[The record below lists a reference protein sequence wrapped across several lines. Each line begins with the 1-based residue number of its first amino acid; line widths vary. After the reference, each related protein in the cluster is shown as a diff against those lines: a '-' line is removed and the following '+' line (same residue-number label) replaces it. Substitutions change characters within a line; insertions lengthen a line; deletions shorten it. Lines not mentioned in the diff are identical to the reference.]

1 MRFTAIIKYLLSL
14 MGCATTTTQ
23 RLELPPLE
31 AVSEVDLNRYSGT
44 WFDIANFPR
53 KFQKDC
59 TGTTATYTLR
69 GDGDID
75 VLNSC
80 RYGSLNGELRSKLG
94 RARIADKATNAKLK
108 VSFFGPFWGHYWIVD
123 LDEDYQ
129 YAAVGHPGRD
139 YLWILSRT
147 PTLADTTYQAIIGR
161 LESLDY
167 DTSRLVRTQQ
177 RTLPTVETPESGD
190 ERQDEEQ
197 LSEGQGR

>member
-1 MRFTAIIKYLLSL
+1 MRFAAICICLLSFI
-14 MGCATTTTQ
+14 GCATTTTQ
-23 RLELPPLE
+23 RLELPPLK
-31 AVSEVDLNRYSGT
+31 AVSEVDLNRYAGT

-53 KFQKDC
+53 QFQKDC
-59 TGTTATYTLR
+59 AGTTAKYTLR
-69 GDGDID
+69 DDGDID

-80 RYGSLNGELRSKLG
+80 RYGSLDGELRSKLG
-94 RARIADKATNAKLK
+94 RARIVDKATNAKLK
-108 VSFFGPFWGHYWIVD
+108 VSFFRPFWGQYWIVD

-147 PTLADTTYQAIIGR
+147 PTLADTTYQAILGR

-177 RTLPTVETPESGD
+177 RSLPVEESSASAD
-190 ERQDEEQ
+190 ERQGEEP

>member
-1 MRFTAIIKYLLSL
+1 MRLTALIKYLLSL

-23 RLELPPLE
+23 RLQLPPLE
-31 AVSEVDLNRYSGT
+31 SVSQVDLNRYAGT

-59 TGTTATYTLR
+59 AGTTATYTVR
-69 GDGDID
+69 SDGDID

-80 RYGSLNGELRSKLG
+80 RYGSLDGELRSKLG

-108 VSFFGPFWGHYWIVD
+108 VSFFGPLWGHYWVVD

-147 PTLADTTYQAIIGR
+147 PTLPDATYQAIVGR
-161 LESLDY
+161 LETLDY

-177 RTLPTVETPESGD
+177 RPLPVEESSESGD
-190 ERQDEEQ
+190 ERQGEEQ
-197 LSEGQGR
+197 IFEGQGR